1 MPIWLRRFTFN
12 KIQEHFD
19 KQNEEAERQ
28 QKMVTNKTDIKEIAR
43 PNIQP
48 PPPNPTYSYKAP
60 KK

>member
-12 KIQEHFD
+12 KIQEYFD
-19 KQNEEAERQ
+19 KQNEEAEKQ